1 MPIHKFALSI
11 LFTVVLLGF
20 IAQPASASDSSPT
33 QERAIALLKGAQ
45 GEVGARSPSEAMRI
59 WRQIY
64 SGAYPSDTRM
74 RASLLIADQY
84 AASDH
89 PFLARLW
96 MRRAFEL
103 APDSQTRTAIALMG
117 RRISSANPLSLS
129 AQISVAPSNNV
140 NNVGK
145 TNIIM
150 IGGLPFSFGGNAR
163 PLSGID
169 ASAAFSATYRLGQSP
184 TFLTEAFA
192 DASIRKVWLDSDAA
206 EIAPD
211 VGSTDFDQLGL
222 SLGLR
227 HSWQLTPGLGPT
239 LASLS
244 FGTGLIAGEPVS
256 QWRSI
261 ELQQEV
267 LQSKTNSLRF
277 NLGLRADDRL
287 DTMINSS
294 VSRRIGS
301 TFQHKLDSGMSISLR
316 LLGSEIRSESALVD
330 RSQIGAGISIGG
342 IKIGP
347 FDTSVS
353 LEGTYA
359 DYPKWILTPGGR
371 QDISVDA
378 RIEAAYGAIS
388 VLGFSPL
395 LTLRTLQTDSNLDIF
410 DRSQTSL
417 GLSFRSNF

>member
-11 LFTVVLLGF
+11 LFTVGLLGF

-59 WRQIY
+59 WRQVY

-96 MRRAFEL
+96 LRRAFEL

-192 DASIRKVWLDSDAA
+192 EASFRKVWLDSDAA

-227 HSWQLTPGLGPT
+227 HS
-239 LASLS
+239 
-244 FGTGLIAGEPVS
+244 
-256 QWRSI
+256 
-261 ELQQEV
+261 
-267 LQSKTNSLRF
+267 
-277 NLGLRADDRL
+277 
-287 DTMINSS
+287 
-294 VSRRIGS
+294 
-301 TFQHKLDSGMSISLR
+301 
-316 LLGSEIRSESALVD
+316 
-330 RSQIGAGISIGG
+330 
-342 IKIGP
+342 
-347 FDTSVS
+347 
-353 LEGTYA
+353 
-359 DYPKWILTPGGR
+359 
-371 QDISVDA
+371 
-378 RIEAAYGAIS
+378 
-388 VLGFSPL
+388 
-395 LTLRTLQTDSNLDIF
+395 
-410 DRSQTSL
+410 
-417 GLSFRSNF
+417 

>member
-1 MPIHKFALSI
+1 M
-11 LFTVVLLGF
+11 
-20 IAQPASASDSSPT
+20 
-33 QERAIALLKGAQ
+33 
-45 GEVGARSPSEAMRI
+45 
-59 WRQIY
+59 
-64 SGAYPSDTRM
+64 
-74 RASLLIADQY
+74 
-84 AASDH
+84 
-89 PFLARLW
+89 
-96 MRRAFEL
+96 
-103 APDSQTRTAIALMG
+103 
-117 RRISSANPLSLS
+117 
-129 AQISVAPSNNV
+129 
-140 NNVGK
+140 
-145 TNIIM
+145 
-150 IGGLPFSFGGNAR
+150 
-163 PLSGID
+163 
-169 ASAAFSATYRLGQSP
+169 
-184 TFLTEAFA
+184 
-192 DASIRKVWLDSDAA
+192 
-206 EIAPD
+206 
-211 VGSTDFDQLGL
+211 
-222 SLGLR
+222 
-227 HSWQLTPGLGPT
+227 TPGLGPT

-277 NLGLRADDRL
+277 NVGLRADDRL

-342 IKIGP
+342 IKIRP

-395 LTLRTLQTDSNLDIF
+395 LTLRTLQTDTNLDIF